1 MFRNG
6 RNLHI
11 YVNDSRVGDGVR
23 WNADR
28 KKAWKMN
35 GGKVVKRISMDDATA
50 IANRC
55 GLVLEES
62 L

>member
-1 MFRNG
+1 
-6 RNLHI
+6 
-11 YVNDSRVGDGVR
+11 
-23 WNADR
+23 
-28 KKAWKMN
+28 MN

-50 IANRC
+50 IANQC